1 MDIFI
6 LASLLTAFVAGM
18 AALFAPCCISV
29 LLPSYLGSIFREKYK
44 ILLMTFVFF
53 LGVLTV
59 FLPIGLGFSGLSQ
72 FFREYH
78 NKIFLVGGVFL
89 TVLGIMLLTKK
100 TFSLPIHV
108 NPVLKNVNAGSVYML
123 GIFSGVAT
131 TCCAPVLA
139 GAMALSVLPGS
150 LFWGGVYTLMYV
162 LGMVAPLFLI
172 ALFMDKTN
180 LTQKFRVMRKTMSYN
195 LAGKIIILTIS
206 ELISG
211 LIFLAMGIFTV
222 YYAFAGKLAMH
233 SDFQVSINIFFAK
246 LLKAI
251 TSVLEPMAF
260 YIWVAIFVALGII
273 AIKIGLRIINYIKN
287 KKNE

>member
-44 ILLMTFVFF
+44 VMLMTFVFF
-53 LGVLTV
+53 LGILTV
-59 FLPIGLGFSGLSQ
+59 FLPIGLGLSGLAQ

-78 NKIFLVGGVFL
+78 NKVFLFGGVFL
-89 TVLGIMLLTKK
+89 AALGIMLLTKK
-100 TFSLPIHV
+100 TFSLPFHA
-108 NPVLKNVNAGSVYML
+108 NPVIKNVNAGSVYML

-139 GAMALSVLPGS
+139 GVMALSILPGS
-150 LFWGGVYTLMYV
+150 LVWGGIYTFMYV
-162 LGMVAPLFLI
+162 LGMVAPLFLV
-172 ALFMDKTN
+172 ALFVDKTR
-180 LTQKFRVMRKTMSYN
+180 LTQKFGIMRKTVTYN
-195 LAGKIIILTIS
+195 LRGKTITLAVS

-222 YYAFAGKLAMH
+222 YYAFMGKLTVH
-233 SDFQVSINIFFAK
+233 SDFQITINIYFAK
-246 LLKAI
+246 LLKMI
-251 TSVLEPMAF
+251 TGALEPVAS
-260 YIWVAIFVALGII
+260 YIWVAIFIALGII
-273 AIKIGLRIINYIKN
+273 AIKVGLKIIRYLKSG
-287 KKNE
+287 K